1 MPVSIIGWSLGIYI
15 LYINKIRRKN
25 KEIISKHMIRTV
37 IKIKSIEIA
46 IGIILLYVAAIIESR
61 VMV

>member
-1 MPVSIIGWSLGIYI
+1 
-15 LYINKIRRKN
+15 
-25 KEIISKHMIRTV
+25 MIRTV

-61 VMV
+61 VMVWVLKKVL